1 MDVAM
6 ETLPVSHT
14 PSYYRRRV
22 ATAVVVALALGGL
35 LVVNV
40 NTNRP
45 QDARAQ
51 QQPAPRPPPA
61 PAAVPTTTKD
71 ATTKAGA
78 AVQPPSNGGKQL
90 AGSTSNTSSSSSSS
104 GVASP
109 PSVATNSSAATP
121 APAATTVATA
131 AAPATVSVGASS
143 LDFGPAK
150 KLLQEVLSLIRH
162 RYELDGIGA
171 MFWLTANNVG
181 AHTWDVIKYKF
192 ARKVVDSALS
202 SSSSSGS
209 SNNGGGKQQFLMI
222 FGGSSVTAGHDNLY
236 NQSYPFVVERRLK
249 PVLDALGVSLLVR
262 NIAQG
267 ANPCI
272 PYSLC
277 YETMGGMDPDF
288 VGW

>member
-90 AGSTSNTSSSSSSS
+90 AGSTSNTSSSSSS

-109 PSVATNSSAATP
+109 PSGATNSSAATS